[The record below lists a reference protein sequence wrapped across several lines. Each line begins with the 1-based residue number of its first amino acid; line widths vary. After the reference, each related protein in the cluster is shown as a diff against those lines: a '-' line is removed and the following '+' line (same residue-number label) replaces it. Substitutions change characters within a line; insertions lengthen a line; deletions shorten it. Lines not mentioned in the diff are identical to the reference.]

1 MQGFKRYGSVLALG
15 AVCALG
21 ACGKSDAA
29 ADSAAAPAT
38 AMTPD
43 SSATGMTGTPA
54 DSANAANAAGAPA
67 GGAMSAAN
75 IAAMIGLTN
84 GTEIQAAKVAQDKA
98 TNGDVK
104 SFAKQ
109 MITEHQAMQKSLD
122 SLTAA
127 MNVTPQPPGTA
138 DQKKQAGEQMIAT
151 LNSTAKGAAF
161 DKAYID
167 GQVQAHQQ
175 ALNDLQGFSAS
186 APDAQLKSLIDAAI
200 PKVQAHLDKAQ
211 QLQSKLG
218 GS

>member
-21 ACGKSDAA
+21 ACGKSDNA

-38 AMTPD
+38 ATMPD
-43 SSATGMTGTPA
+43 SGAGMTATPA
-54 DSANAANAAGAPA
+54 DSASAASAAGAPA
-67 GGAMSAAN
+67 AGAMSNAN
-75 IAAMIGLTN
+75 VASLIGLTN
-84 GTEIQAAKVAQDKA
+84 ASEIGAAKVAQDKA
-98 TNGDVK
+98 TNADVK
-104 SFAKQ
+104 AYAKQ
-109 MITEHQAMQKSLD
+109 MIAEHQAMQKSLD

-127 MNVTPQPPGTA
+127 MKVTPQAPAAA
-138 DQKKQAGEQMIAT
+138 DQKKQAGDQMLAT
-151 LNSTAKGAAF
+151 LESTAKGAAF

-175 ALNDLQGFSAS
+175 ALSDLQGFSAN
-186 APDAQLKSLIDAAI
+186 APDPQLKSLIDAAI

-211 QLQSKLG
+211 QLQSKLA

>member
-21 ACGKSDAA
+21 ACGKADNA

-38 AMTPD
+38 ATTPD
-43 SSATGMTGTPA
+43 SGAAMTATPA
-54 DSANAANAAGAPA
+54 DSAGAPA
-67 GGAMSAAN
+67 TGAMSSAN
-75 IAAMIGLTN
+75 VASLIGLTN
-84 GTEIQAAKVAQDKA
+84 AGEIGAAKVAQDKA
-98 TNGDVK
+98 TNADVK
-104 SFAKQ
+104 AFAKQ
-109 MITEHQAMQKSLD
+109 MIAEHQAMQKSLD

-127 MNVTPQPPGTA
+127 INVTPQPPAAA
-138 DQKKQAGEQMIAT
+138 DQKKQASDQMLAT
-151 LNSTAKGAAF
+151 LESTAKGAAF

-175 ALNDLQGFSAS
+175 ALNDLQGFSAN
-186 APDAQLKSLIDAAI
+186 APDPQLKSLIDAAI